1 MYVWGTMKYYMC
13 MNSYCR
19 CMYVVVSCQSID
31 CTSMYEVLEV
41 VRQSMGTR
49 IYILV
54 TGLITFHTKTLKPK
68 EKKSSCAIVSH
79 FHMSYIWAWLIW
91 TNVRKIEASL
101 NTRHCLHEWTKVCP
115 LFPRLL
121 INPWTEFWHPLR
133 LLMSSRL
140 RQLCPIPRDGLTN
153 WQCQYPSM
161 YQQHTHSLSLVFSYK
176 LDFELLTAI
185 QMLWGKY

>member
-1 MYVWGTMKYYMC
+1 

-19 CMYVVVSCQSID
+19 CMYVVVPK
-31 CTSMYEVLEV
+31 YWLYKYVW
-41 VRQSMGTR
+41 GTR
-49 IYILV
+49 GSPPKYGNQKAIYILV

-68 EKKSSCAIVSH
+68 EKKSSYAIVSH

-101 NTRHCLHEWTKVCP
+101 NTRHCLHVWTKVCP

-161 YQQHTHSLSLVFSYK
+161 YQQHTHSLSLVFSHK
-176 LDFELLTAI
+176 LYFELLTAI